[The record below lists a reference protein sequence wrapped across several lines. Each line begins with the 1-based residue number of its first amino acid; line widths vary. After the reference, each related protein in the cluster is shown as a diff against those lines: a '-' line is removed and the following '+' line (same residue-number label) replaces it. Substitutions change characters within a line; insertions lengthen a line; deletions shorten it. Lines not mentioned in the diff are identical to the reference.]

1 MTLAEADPRAVA
13 VAQAVHQRERPQ
25 ATILF
30 GSRARGDYNEKY
42 SDIDL
47 LLVCDVF
54 PDDDT
59 VRAAEDF
66 VRASV
71 RSNYH
76 RHVPFQLE
84 YVCRNSFDADRRY
97 INSISTQAL
106 LTGVVMTDNPEEFTS
121 QYANQPEGCP
131 RRYNW
136 PEYDEHLAAAE
147 DYLAS
152 FITLS
157 EVNPIDRG
165 AGQMAQQAL
174 ERAMKAAIIAHGATP
189 ERNTHNIGGLLGTLR
204 RLDPEL
210 LDYHFSVEPDIY
222 NQYAGGDRYRIG
234 SEQPRLTEVAG
245 YYEDTAQD
253 VQFLLAYARRAE
265 ERNRPDT
272 EV

>member
-1 MTLAEADPRAVA
+1 MTLADADPRAVA
-13 VAQAVHQRERPQ
+13 VARAVHDRERPQ

-30 GSRARGDYNEKY
+30 GSRARGDYNEEH

-47 LLVCDVF
+47 LLVCNDY
-54 PDDDT
+54 PDTDARIDAEEFARAT
-59 VRAAEDF
+59 VNAIYQR
-66 VRASV
+66 
-71 RSNYH
+71 Y
-76 RHVPFQLE
+76 VPFQLE
-84 YVCRNSFDADRRY
+84 YVCRESFDADRPY
-97 INSISTQAL
+97 FNSVSTQAL
-106 LTGVVMTDNPEEFTS
+106 LTGVVMTECPEEFTS
-121 QYANQPEGCP
+121 QYADQPEGFP

-147 DYLAS
+147 DYLAA
-152 FITLS
+152 FMTLS

-174 ERAMKAAIIAHGATP
+174 ERAMKAAIIAHGAAP

-210 LDYHFSVEPDIY
+210 SDYHFSVEPDIY

-234 SEQPRLTEVAG
+234 SEQPRLTEVGG

-253 VQFLLAYARRAE
+253 VQFLVAYARRVE
-265 ERNRPDT
+265 EQNRPHT
-272 EV
+272 